1 MNQSPR
7 SSSFRTHTMVT
18 MNNPLHCGYMLS
30 FCENEYNTENLGF
43 IIEVDRLRDNMLI
56 DTVTRAWQLKEWRDI
71 DADFGFHGN
80 FLRDTNVTAQKR
92 DGEPDNSH
100 QERLQDSHLTE
111 SSAHEFCWP
120 SQAVDRRNVETD
132 VKKIWEQFVQPNS
145 PSQICLSSPVVERTA
160 FRMKYLHI
168 YGPDVFSE
176 AVEEHMVNTIEVDTL
191 PRFSN
196 SEIFAKMTSL
206 LCTLC
211 TSNTL
216 EVPSPPNTI
225 LQKSTAENLAN
236 KVFQL
241 IEILSDG
248 VLYCCLLR
256 YLKEFSSEKYLLCLQ
271 MIAIFEDEIAE
282 DHVPNECV
290 SLVEKY
296 AWEIYRYFV
305 TRNSVFEI
313 ILFERERKEIMRN
326 LAKPVSLMFKSLRT
340 RSYEMLE
347 FHFESFS
354 KTDQYM
360 KLNLVMIK
368 ALQSRESNTRKVS
381 KSIQNKI
388 PPKVGCFNF

>member
-1 MNQSPR
+1 MNQSPM
-7 SSSFRTHTMVT
+7 SSSFRTHNTIKMS
-18 MNNPLHCGYMLS
+18 NPLHCGYMLS
-30 FCENEYNTENLGF
+30 FCENEYNTENLDF

-56 DTVTRAWQLKEWRDI
+56 DTVSHAWQQKEWRDI

-92 DGEPDNSH
+92 DGEPIDSR
-100 QERLQDSHLTE
+100 QEFLQDTHLTE
-111 SSAHEFCWP
+111 SSGYEIRWP
-120 SQAVDRRNVETD
+120 SQAVDRQNVEID

-206 LCTLC
+206 LRTLC
-211 TSNTL
+211 SSNTL
-216 EVPSPPNTI
+216 EVPSPPDTI
-225 LQKSTAENLAN
+225 LLKSTTENLAN
-236 KVFQL
+236 KLFQL

-271 MIAIFEDEIAE
+271 MIAIFEGEIAG
-282 DHVPNECV
+282 DHVPDECV

-313 ILFERERKEIMRN
+313 VLFERERKEIMRN
-326 LAKPVSLMFKSLRT
+326 LAKPASEMFKSLKS

-347 FHFESFS
+347 FYFESFT
-354 KTDQYM
+354 KTEQYL

-368 ALQSRESNTRKVS
+368 ALQTRESNTRKVS
-381 KSIQNKI
+381 KSIQKKI
-388 PPKVGCFNF
+388 PPKIGCFKF